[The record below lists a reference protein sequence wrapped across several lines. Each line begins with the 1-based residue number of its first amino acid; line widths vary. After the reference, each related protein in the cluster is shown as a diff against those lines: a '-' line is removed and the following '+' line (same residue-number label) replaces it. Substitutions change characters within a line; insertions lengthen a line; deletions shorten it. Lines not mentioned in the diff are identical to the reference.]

1 MMSSARYKGLLLPVV
16 QSGKLMRDRVEVP
29 AMLALQATGW
39 WARRIARERGVIA
52 TPLSVIWP
60 LGAGWRAA
68 HGDMGQR
75 QDVPRAMPFEEAV
88 ECVAPDQQAQR
99 RIRPELSVAKSPFVR
114 RLAGFD
120 HEAQPALDQAQLCE
134 LASGRWIANGDA
146 LLLLRATVQDGKQA
160 NPGGQFFVSPGG
172 QLLLSL
178 DTHWAQAAAGRRR
191 PVQVGNVGGARRAS
205 APRLPR
211 VRAPGREVRA
221 DMFREVVAALSKGSR
236 D

>member
-68 HGDMGQR
+68 D
-75 QDVPRAMPFEEAV
+75 PSEEAARR
-88 ECVAPDQQAQR
+88 ELNPREALANLCEAEIANKDQR
-99 RIRPELSVAKSPFVR
+99 RIRPGLSVAKSPFVR

-191 PVQVGNVGGARRAS
+191 PVQVGNVGGARRGS